1 MKGIGHRQPVSG
13 GHILNP
19 FYPHGIVDVPQLINV
34 IVRSRDGQGK
44 GLRHAQSTR
53 PSCHRMKAISSAS
66 SSRESKRPDLPPC
79 PAPILVLRS
88 EEHTSELQSLMR
100 ISYAVFCLKK
110 KKNHNNKPTNTTTQ
124 LSENRQ
130 EKCTKP
136 NTNTKI
142 VNLV

>member
-1 MKGIGHRQPVSG
+1 MRISDWSSDVCSSDLRFRDPGARCYPLPRIHIAAIINFMPGHYPDIGIDMKGIGHRHPVSG

-53 PSCHRMKAISSAS
+53 PSCHRMKA
-66 SSRESKRPDLPPC
+66 
-79 PAPILVLRS
+79 RS

-100 ISYAVFCLKK
+100 NSYSVFCLKK
-110 KKNHNNKPTNTTTQ
+110 KKK
-124 LSENRQ
+124 
-130 EKCTKP
+130 
-136 NTNTKI
+136 
-142 VNLV
+142 